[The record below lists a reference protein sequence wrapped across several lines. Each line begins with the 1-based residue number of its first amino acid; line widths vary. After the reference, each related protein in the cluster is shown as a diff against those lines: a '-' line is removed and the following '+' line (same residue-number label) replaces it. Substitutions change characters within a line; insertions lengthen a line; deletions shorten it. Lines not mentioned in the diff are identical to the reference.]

1 MGKFTVGNGQ
11 YVIYAKDS
19 EQARQVIGQELQR
32 VDKIREKMA
41 NLLSKDGI
49 AMQNFME
56 NTSEENLNIY
66 FNDETSLIYD
76 DPENAT
82 TKGEVRQRNIENN
95 KLTYDLAYRY
105 PDIQGHNADF
115 RLAHEMGHLMLNP
128 SNASH
133 QKYDE
138 KSNSRQVAGLIRRNE
153 ETGKYYGEQIQEN
166 AINLL
171 AQLAIRENVK
181 ADDIIT
187 GKVDLS
193 EFNSYKKCDDLVK
206 LLAVSM
212 RNDFDKEISFEQL
225 AEQKI
230 DAIITREDGSQV
242 PANTFFYGI
251 LNDSSII
258 ENEFDKYLGD
268 GAWRDLNQA
277 FEQLYDHN
285 ISKEKFDLVF
295 KNAQGLIQEFANVRY
310 LDKHKEAVTR
320 NGGFNNIPNLTE
332 KLEMIEKMTGRQFG
346 RNEDTI
352 PQQEDVRMPE
362 GYSINE
368 FGEIIRPAREE
379 HQTQVQSQSQTQ
391 GKEESIRTSRF
402 GTAINSN
409 SYSQHLQPI
418 AQRVDNKL
426 TLKQKIA
433 QFLQK
438 NNLFMNMSFVENFV
452 HKQLDILPEPTQD
465 IRESNTT
472 MPINRT
478 REHFIDQLTNFG
490 EYRNLPPI
498 QRMSDP
504 EKIAQ
509 MRRKMEQNQ
518 QSNDDLE
525 K

>member
-1 MGKFTVGNGQ
+1 MAKFTVANGK
-11 YVIYAKDS
+11 YVVYAQNQQEAK
-19 EQARQVIGQELQR
+19 EVLIQELER
-32 VDKIREKMA
+32 FDDIKDKMA
-41 NLLSKDGI
+41 ELLTKDGHEW
-49 AMQNFME
+49 QKFMD
-56 NTSEENLNIY
+56 NISEDRLNVH
-66 FNDETSLIYD
+66 FNDEHSGIYD
-76 DPENAT
+76 IDPTA
-82 TKGEVRQRNIENN
+82 KGEVRQRGTQDGAFLYE
-95 KLTYDLAYRY
+95 LAYRY
-105 PDIQGHNADF
+105 PEIQGHNANF

-128 SNASH
+128 SNASQ

-138 KSNSRQVAGLIRRNE
+138 KSNSRQVAGLIRRDE
-153 ETGKYYGEQIQEN
+153 ETGKFYGEQIQEN

-171 AQLAIRENVK
+171 AQLAIRGDVR

-193 EFNSYKKCDDLVK
+193 EFNSYKRCDDLVN

-212 RNDFDKEISFEQL
+212 RNDFDKEMSFEQL

-230 DAIITREDGSQV
+230 DAMITREDGTQV

-258 ENEFDKYLGD
+258 ENEFDKYLGE

-277 FEQLYDHN
+277 FEQLYDQN
-285 ISKEKFDLVF
+285 ISKEQFDLIF

-310 LDKHKEAVTR
+310 QDKYREAVTR

-346 RNEDTI
+346 RSENAA

-368 FGEIIRPAREE
+368 FGEIIRPAQPEANRPVEE
-379 HQTQVQSQSQTQ
+379 QNVNRDNGIKNT
-391 GKEESIRTSRF
+391 RF
-402 GTAINSN
+402 GAVIS
-409 SYSQHLQPI
+409 SSVYDQHFNQNE
-418 AQRVDNKL
+418 NKL
-426 TLKQKIA
+426 SLKQRIA

-438 NNLFMNMSFVENFV
+438 NNLFMNLSFVENFV
-452 HKQLDILPEPTQD
+452 HQQLDVLPVATQPTRNETQ
-465 IRESNTT
+465 TV
-472 MPINRT
+472 NRT
-478 REHFIDQLTNFG
+478 RENFINELTNFG
-490 EYRNLPPI
+490 AYRNLPPI

-504 EKIAQ
+504 QRMAE

-518 QSNDDLE
+518 QSNDDNE
-525 K
+525 RG